1 MSAGTAGPAT
11 ADGAG
16 AARVVAPARTA
27 LVTGASRGIGRAIAV
42 GLAAAGLDVALL
54 ARDGNRLAGVAE
66 EISAAGGRA
75 VVVTAD
81 VTDAQAVADAVRA
94 AESALGGVD
103 LLVNNAGRV
112 DAEVPLWEAD
122 PDEWWAIVETNV
134 RGPFLLARAV
144 VPGMIA
150 RGGGRVVDLN
160 SGAGS
165 HDMEGA
171 SAYNASKTALLRIG
185 ANLHRSG
192 YARGL
197 RTFEVAPGVVRTDMT
212 GSMEMHRAR
221 TEWTPVERTVEM
233 VVAIAQGDLDAFS
246 GAFVRVT
253 HDSPESLRAALD
265 AAAREGRA
273 VPGPDGRRL
282 RVTRWGDDDPMQGAL
297 PAR

>member
-1 MSAGTAGPAT
+1 MSGPGPA
-11 ADGAG
+11 GA
-16 AARVVAPARTA
+16 VAPARTA

-54 ARDGNRLAGVAE
+54 ARDADRLAGVAA
-66 EISAAGGRA
+66 EIAALGERDGAAGRA

-81 VTDAQAVADAVRA
+81 VTDAGAVAAAVRA
-94 AESALGGVD
+94 AEDALGGVD

-144 VPGMIA
+144 VPGMLA

-165 HDMEGA
+165 HDMDGA

-192 YARGL
+192 FDRGL
-197 RTFEVAPGVVRTDMT
+197 RTFEVSPGVVQTDMT
-212 GSMEMHRAR
+212 ASMTMHEGR

-233 VVAIAQGDLDAFS
+233 VVAIAAGELDAFS

-253 HDSPESLRAALD
+253 HDSPQSLRAAVVAGERD
-265 AAAREGRA
+265 GRA
-273 VPGPDGRRL
+273 VPGQDGRRL
-282 RVTRWGDDDPMQGAL
+282 RVTRWGDDDPMPGAL

>member
-1 MSAGTAGPAT
+1 MSAGTPDAGLPVAREG
-11 ADGAG
+11 DGA
-16 AARVVAPARTA
+16 AVAPARTA
-27 LVTGASRGIGRAIAV
+27 LVTGASRGIGRAIAQ
-42 GLAAAGLDVALL
+42 GLAAAGLDVVLL
-54 ARDGNRLAGVAE
+54 ARDAQRLQAVAD
-66 EISAAGGRA
+66 EISRGGGGRA

-81 VTDAQAVADAVRA
+81 VADADAVSAAVVA
-94 AESALGGVD
+94 AEEQVGGID

-122 PDEWWAIVETNV
+122 PDEWWGVVETNV

-165 HDMEGA
+165 HDMVGA
-171 SAYNASKTALLRIG
+171 SAYNASKTALLRLG

-192 YARGL
+192 HEHGL
-197 RTFEVAPGVVRTDMT
+197 RTFEVSPGVVRTDMT
-212 GSMEMHRAR
+212 GSMVMHRGR
-221 TEWTPVERTVEM
+221 TEWTPVARTVEM
-233 VVAIAQGDLDAFS
+233 VVAIARGELDAWS

-253 HDSPESLRAALD
+253 HDSPASLRAALD
-265 AAAREGRA
+265 AADGAD

-282 RVTRWGDDDPMQGAL
+282 RVTRWGDDDPMPGAL
-297 PAR
+297 PSR